1 MRMLSILLRIA
12 SATLPREH
20 RQRWREEAL
29 AVLLAVSGLRR
40 WRYAFDTVLK
50 APLLTWQHRRAAHP
64 DAPALWVAV
73 LAGLGLLCVPVLALG
88 SVTVGPFLGPD
99 GVVLVFLL
107 SPVGLLPTIAARS
120 FRTAARGGGGLPRH
134 TFAALVTL
142 AAAAGPVA
150 AGAAAVVTGSPHAGL
165 AGASAPGIWLAY
177 ASVSALRRR
186 TVPGHQA
193 LLGTLAGTALI
204 VVPIALHVG
213 AQGSTRLTWVTPGGM
228 LLLAA
233 VLLPTLLG
241 WAVQEGLRTL
251 VGRHDVIAG

>member
-1 MRMLSILLRIA
+1 MRMLSILLKIA

-29 AVLLAVSGLRR
+29 AVLLAVRGLRR

-150 AGAAAVVTGSPHAGL
+150 AGAAAVVPAHPMPGSLRPRLPESGSPMRASQRCDAGPYR
-165 AGASAPGIWLAY
+165 ATRRS
-177 ASVSALRRR
+177 SALWP
-186 TVPGHQA
+186 VPRSSSCRS
-193 LLGTLAGTALI
+193 
-204 VVPIALHVG
+204 PF
-213 AQGSTRLTWVTPGGM
+213 TWAPRDLPASPG
-228 LLLAA
+228 
-233 VLLPTLLG
+233 
-241 WAVQEGLRTL
+241 
-251 VGRHDVIAG
+251 